1 MSDLMLSGTAYA
13 FAEWG
18 IWKAKCPRP
27 GCTNAMALEV
37 DQPVFVCLGLH
48 SCGIETPIAWPAD
61 PDAVEALLA
70 MRPLA
75 INRNWLPNESL
86 EDLLAENA
94 LATTA
99 SGYFAATGTNT
110 LAQRT
115 ATGTFV
121 GTDEATSSTSYTNLT
136 TAGPAVTVTSG
147 VATLVCIGAW
157 ITNAT
162 GGARSLMSYAIS
174 GATTQAAQDI
184 TSASAQLT
192 TTSSSC
198 YFGSCR
204 TYLLGGQT
212 AGTSRRATTTPA
224 TTRSPRGG

>member
-94 LATTA
+94 AHDCIPPEWMALAEASPGGVLELLGTTD
-99 SGYFAATGTNT
+99 G
-110 LAQRT
+110 
-115 ATGTFV
+115 V
-121 GTDEATSSTSYTNLT
+121 I
-136 TAGPAVTVTSG
+136 TSG
-147 VATLVCIGAW
+147 LLLEALPAGRPRPAIGA
-157 ITNAT
+157 
-162 GGARSLMSYAIS
+162 
-174 GATTQAAQDI
+174 
-184 TSASAQLT
+184 
-192 TTSSSC
+192 
-198 YFGSCR
+198 
-204 TYLLGGQT
+204 
-212 AGTSRRATTTPA
+212 
-224 TTRSPRGG
+224 

>member
-1 MSDLMLSGTAYA
+1 MAWTVPLTAVS
-13 FAEWG
+13 
-18 IWKAKCPRP
+18 
-27 GCTNAMALEV
+27 NATLTAAQWNASV
-37 DQPVFVCLGLH
+37 RDN
-48 SCGIETPIAWPAD
+48 
-61 PDAVEALLA
+61 LLTTA
-70 MRPLA
+70 P
-75 INRNWLPNESL
+75 
-86 EDLLAENA
+86 A

-198 YFGSCR
+198 YFGSSR
-204 TYLLGGQT
+204 TYLHAGLT
-212 AGTSRRATTTPA
+212 AGSNTFTSQYKVSTGTGNFAQRTLSVLPL
-224 TTRSPRGG
+224 